1 MKKVLVIAA
10 VFLSQVSFSQKVTD
24 SVVIKMDTTT
34 YKYIT
39 SLIREN
45 IDGRSATGQTI
56 LGNILQPLSRFS
68 FLQPADKPKEIKV
81 KQ

>member
-1 MKKVLVIAA
+1 MKQVLVIAA
-10 VFLSQVSFSQKVTD
+10 VLLSQVSFSQKVTD

>member
-1 MKKVLVIAA
+1 MKKVLVITA
-10 VFLSQVSFSQKVTD
+10 VLLSQVSFSQKVTD

-39 SLIREN
+39 TLIREN

>member
-10 VFLSQVSFSQKVTD
+10 VLLSQVSFSQKVTD